1 MSLELDITYEKYK
14 NTPLPLHDHP
24 NQIKH
29 LQIECVEEWFVG
41 LCKSEDYIW
50 GEEIWTDKMGPC
62 VLFTNIV
69 NFDNL
74 ISLKLGSVAL
84 ETKYWVEFAM
94 NSKYLKEL
102 ELFLTEDIESRDFFN
117 ETFRRQRLEIARP
130 REVVCNNA

>member
-1 MSLELDITYEKYK
+1 MKNIKIYLSLYTIILTKLTIFRL
-14 NTPLPLHDHP
+14 NVFL
-24 NQIKH
+24 
-29 LQIECVEEWFVG
+29 G
-41 LCKSEDYIW
+41 LCKPEDYILA
-50 GEEIWTDKMGPC
+50 EEIWTDKMSPC

-94 NSKYLKEL
+94 NSKCLKEL

-117 ETFRRQRLEIARP
+117 KIIIMKNVLLPKVDHIKKMIF
-130 REVVCNNA
+130 